1 MLSAVIIF
9 YVFDKVQKGAKL
21 KKIKLKDIF
30 SNSNF
35 GLSVAALVLFAVL
48 SIFTDSFLTAYNMYT
63 IGRTL
68 SLYAFI
74 GLSQALVMVVG
85 DMNLSVGAVGGLA
98 TITAGYLM
106 DIRHVPSSVAVIAAL
121 MVGIGCG
128 VFNGLITT
136 KLGINSFIVTLATSF
151 IFTGINYGFTQGFSF
166 VNIPESFTFL
176 GKGQVLGIPTLFI
189 FLIASLII
197 LFLFFRFTTTGRRV
211 LAVGENA
218 EAAKFSGVNIDK
230 IKLLSHILSGFVS
243 GLAGVLYISRMG
255 TSSPV
260 TGQDWLIISFAV
272 AIIGGTGLS
281 GGSISAFGLL
291 LGAIIMVMIKNGLVM
306 LQINVYWEQAF
317 LGLLILIA
325 VGIDRIRTVYNQRR
339 LLS

>member
-1 MLSAVIIF
+1 LIKF
-9 YVFDKVQKGAKL
+9 KKEQKL
-21 KKIKLKDIF
+21 KKINVKDIF

-35 GLSVAALVLFAVL
+35 GLMVAALVLFAVL
-48 SIFTDSFLTAYNMYT
+48 SIFSDSFLTAYNMYT

-85 DMNLSVGAVGGLA
+85 DMNLSVGAVVGLA

-106 DIRHVPSSVAVIAAL
+106 DIRHMPGWFAV
-121 MVGIGCG
+121 
-128 VFNGLITT
+128 

-166 VNIPESFTFL
+166 VNIPESFTAL
-176 GKGQVLGIPTLFI
+176 GKGQILGVPTLFI
-189 FLIASLII
+189 FLIFCLII
-197 LFLFFRFTTTGRRV
+197 LFLFFKFSITGRRL

-218 EAAKFSGVNIDK
+218 EAAKFSGVNTDK

-281 GGSISAFGLL
+281 GGSLSALGLL
-291 LGAIIMVMIKNGLVM
+291 IGAIIMVMIKNGLVM
-306 LQINVYWEQAF
+306 LQTNVYWEQAF
-317 LGLLILIA
+317 LGLLILVA